1 VTTTVRD
8 PAYVN
13 RHKSQPTAFTRIRK
27 LSFLVIFILILRNS
41 VKSIQLVLNEFTLDA
56 AMKFSITAGA
66 FCRAR
71 KKLLHTAYV
80 ELNNDI
86 IGIYYRDDDIK
97 RYKGYRILGFD
108 GSKIILPNTKEV
120 KEAFG
125 EIRIKNQT
133 DKELGDYPLATYE
146 ACYDVL
152 NNIAVESSL
161 NAGKAYECNLA
172 GAMIDRIKGDDLCL
186 FDRGYASYS
195 FMALLLQ
202 KEKHFIIRCP
212 QSFLPATNEMF
223 DKGAPE
229 TRIVRIDVPR
239 NQEKK
244 VKESEL
250 AVSIRIKLVKIIL
263 STGETE
269 VLATSLLDECIGIE
283 EYKYLYGKRWGVET
297 FFSKLKGRLCLENFT
312 GKTVESVKQDFWST
326 VFISNLETIMTEKV
340 EEEMNV
346 DKSKE
351 AKKVKVNKAVSF
363 NAIKKM
369 AFDIFFSKQ
378 DKVEV
383 IKRLDDLFRMNPV
396 LIRENRKVS
405 RTKIPITH
413 SLNFQK
419 RIRKHVF

>member
-1 VTTTVRD
+1 
-8 PAYVN
+8 
-13 RHKSQPTAFTRIRK
+13 
-27 LSFLVIFILILRNS
+27 
-41 VKSIQLVLNEFTLDA
+41 LNEFTLDM

-108 GSKIILPNTKEV
+108 GTKIILPHTKEI
-120 KEAFG
+120 KEVFG
-125 EIRIKNQT
+125 KICIENQT
-133 DKELGDYPLATYE
+133 EQELGDYTSATYE

-152 NNIAVESSL
+152 NNIAIESSL
-161 NAGKAYECNLA
+161 NPSKVYECSLAESLIDNLKA
-172 GAMIDRIKGDDLCL
+172 DDLSL
-186 FDRGYASYS
+186 FDRGYASYL
-195 FMALLLQ
+195 FMADLL
-202 KEKHFIIRCP
+202 KKGKHFIIRCP
-212 QSFLPATNEMF
+212 RSFLSATNEMF
-223 DKGAPE
+223 DSAAPE
-229 TRIVRIDVPR
+229 IKIVTIDIPR

-244 VKESEL
+244 ARESEL
-250 AVSIRIKLVKIIL
+250 PVRIKLKLVKVML

-269 VLATSLLDECIGIE
+269 VLATSLVDDKEMGVDE
-283 EYKYLYGKRWGVET
+283 YNYLYGKRWGVET

-340 EEEMNV
+340 EEEMNAG
-346 DKSKE
+346 KPREK
-351 AKKVKVNKAVSF
+351 KKVKVNKAVSF

-378 DKVEV
+378 DKELVMS
-383 IKRLDDLFRMNPV
+383 RLDDLFRTNPV
-396 LIRENRKVS
+396 LVREERNVRRK
-405 RTKIPITH
+405 KISIMH

-419 RIRKHVF
+419 RVRKHVF